1 MNLVE
6 SQYSY
11 DGIYDRI
18 ETAWR
23 HAGFES
29 AAKLSAVS
37 SIKEGTISKWKNG
50 SVPSTYQLLTVCNYC
65 DCDIDYLLGRIETF
79 KRKNAPIHEETGL
92 AEAAI
97 DVLRDYQQANKPVQM
112 FDGTIAVD
120 PGLPLPSAV
129 ADFVSFLIVHPAF
142 KDLAE
147 RILQAA
153 EQQSDL
159 EAAAA
164 FRNQFSVSAEMQPF
178 YTPEN
183 YQETVSYMLTR
194 DLNQIVTDFIKTKGS
209 NHGKSNE

>member
-37 SIKEGTISKWKNG
+37 GIKEGTISKWKNG
-50 SVPSTYQLLTVCNYC
+50 SVPSTHQLLTVCNYC
-65 DCDIDYLLGRIETF
+65 DCDIDYLLGRIKTF
-79 KRKNAPIHEETGL
+79 KRNNARIHEETGL

-97 DVLRDYQQANKPVQM
+97 DVLRDYRRANQPVQM
-112 FDGTIAVD
+112 FEETIAVD

-164 FRNQFSVSAEMQPF
+164 FRNQFSVPAEMQPF

-183 YQETVSYMLTR
+183 YKETVTYILAR
-194 DLNQIVTDFIKTKGS
+194 DLNQIVADYIERKGS
-209 NHGKSNE
+209 NHVEGKE